1 MLTVAEAAKRA
12 NRDPETVRRWI
23 RAGKLTS
30 WKVGNQ
36 HMIDEDDLADAIGG
50 ETERAEAAHRIG
62 EVQAAY
68 ADSGPD
74 RAVVAPGRGAVTD
87 DWLPAIVGRIARAVD
102 PVRIILFGSRVRG
115 EAHPDADYELLVILD
130 GVGDRRASRIAVRRS
145 FADVPV
151 PADIIVASV
160 DEIEGRVP
168 GHPSGAVYWALQEGR
183 QIYDRGELG

>member
-1 MLTVAEAAKRA
+1 MLTVAAAAKRA
-12 NRDPETVRRWI
+12 NRDPETIRRWI

-30 WKVGNQ
+30 WKAGTQ
-36 HMIDEDDLADAIGG
+36 HMIDEGDLADAIGG
-50 ETERAEAAHRIG
+50 GTERAHRIG

-68 ADSGPD
+68 ADAGSARP
-74 RAVVAPGRGAVTD
+74 VVAPDRGGVTD
-87 DWLPAIVGRIARAVD
+87 DWLPAIVGRIVRAVD

-115 EAHPDADYELLVILD
+115 ETHPDADYELLVVLD
-130 GVGDRRASRIAVRRS
+130 AVEDRLASRIAVRRS

-151 PADIIVASV
+151 PADIVVASV

-168 GHPSGAVYWALQEGR
+168 GPPSGAAYWALQEGR

>member
-1 MLTVAEAAKRA
+1 MLTVADAAKRA
-12 NRDPETVRRWI
+12 NRDPETIRRWI

-30 WKVGNQ
+30 WKVGAQ
-36 HMIDEDDLADAIGG
+36 HMIDEGDLADSIGG
-50 ETERAEAAHRIG
+50 GTERAERAHRIG

-68 ADSGPD
+68 ADSGSARP
-74 RAVVAPGRGAVTD
+74 VVAPDRGGVTD
-87 DWLPAIVGRIARAVD
+87 DWLPAIVGRIVRAVD

-115 EAHPDADYELLVILD
+115 ETHPDADYELLVVLD
-130 GVGDRRASRIAVRRS
+130 AVEDRRASRINVRRS

-151 PADIIVASV
+151 PADIVVASV

-168 GHPSGAVYWALQEGR
+168 GHPSGAAYWALQEGR